1 MLRLALRSR
10 RPSRTLN
17 GKTYATISSR
27 YPVRPSTDHLLVVP
41 SELDKVL
48 LASLASKH
56 GLLDLIQQYF
66 ERSDHVLR
74 PILPYESRP
83 TDSRRVTFNNGD
95 SVFMIAHCARDHR
108 HKVTVSSGLALAV
121 PSQPNEEPF
130 ILTCAHTLEEA
141 RALTDGSQAEVS
153 SGSFLVSGAGGSLSI
168 HPISRI
174 VSAIPRSDILLVQS
188 PSPALPTLPVSPY
201 PAQRETAIRAH
212 FVTHER
218 PRNRWVRGSVLG
230 YRDFAGRET
239 EPGSYDSLS
248 HMLFS
253 PSRHQDRAADPLTR
267 MDNRVEGV
275 RGWGVPSETIFEMFS
290 LPGLPQPK

>member
-27 YPVRPSTDHLLVVP
+27 YPVRPSTEHLLVAP

-95 SVFMIAHCARDHR
+95 SVFMIAHCARDHMGR

-141 RALTDGSQAEVS
+141 RALTG
-153 SGSFLVSGAGGSLSI
+153 I
-168 HPISRI
+168 
-174 VSAIPRSDILLVQS
+174 
-188 PSPALPTLPVSPY
+188 
-201 PAQRETAIRAH
+201 
-212 FVTHER
+212 
-218 PRNRWVRGSVLG
+218 
-230 YRDFAGRET
+230 
-239 EPGSYDSLS
+239 
-248 HMLFS
+248 
-253 PSRHQDRAADPLTR
+253 
-267 MDNRVEGV
+267 
-275 RGWGVPSETIFEMFS
+275 
-290 LPGLPQPK
+290 